1 MVVQRGILL
10 TIKNPID
17 HGTAVAA
24 GYRRVNGCVDLAAC
38 VSALEGAVGQVIV
51 PGNHRETALFFVKI
65 VIVNHRSGV
74 AVAVA
79 DKIVDHKIAEDLVD
93 IQNALQ
99 TLSLAEGFQGGD
111 QPGLVRLG
119 DVRFGVL
126 EDVGVAVRV
135 VVNVPELY
143 VVAAHAAAGTT
154 AAMAFAFGSI
164 LRAIEW
170 LSLGRRGEGTVFAK
184 VHNILH
190 IKFPAVAPAPAKAH
204 AVRLIELAGVTAV
217 IPPEEAVLHALYRQV
232 QPPILAVHCDVD
244 IAAKGCVHTEGSHH
258 LIGKVVLHIGGVLN
272 DVVQAQLIQAVVG
285 PAAVVVV
292 ELQLEA
298 VAVAVHGGNHGERG
312 VSLGPDG
319 GVLIGFAVDDDRA
332 LGVFLVLTGLQET
345 VPAVHDDIDGVD
357 LLRIEKPGLI
367 AHNRRGGPDAQGFA
381 VHEPECK
388 QQTED
393 QGGGAEF
400 VYVFVG

>member
-1 MVVQRGILL
+1 M
-10 TIKNPID
+10 
-17 HGTAVAA
+17 
-24 GYRRVNGCVDLAAC
+24 
-38 VSALEGAVGQVIV
+38 
-51 PGNHRETALFFVKI
+51 
-65 VIVNHRSGV
+65 
-74 AVAVA
+74 
-79 DKIVDHKIAEDLVD
+79 
-93 IQNALQ
+93 
-99 TLSLAEGFQGGD
+99 
-111 QPGLVRLG
+111 
-119 DVRFGVL
+119 
-126 EDVGVAVRV
+126 
-135 VVNVPELY
+135 
-143 VVAAHAAAGTT
+143 
-154 AAMAFAFGSI
+154 
-164 LRAIEW
+164 
-170 LSLGRRGEGTVFAK
+170 
-184 VHNILH
+184 
-190 IKFPAVAPAPAKAH
+190 
-204 AVRLIELAGVTAV
+204 
-217 IPPEEAVLHALYRQV
+217 
-232 QPPILAVHCDVD
+232 
-244 IAAKGCVHTEGSHH
+244 
-258 LIGKVVLHIGGVLN
+258 IGKVVLHIGGVLN

-332 LGVFLVLTGLQET
+332 LGVFLVLTGLQEP
-345 VPAVHDDIDGVD
+345 VPVIHNDVDGVD